1 VFIKITNYDII
12 CEIRVFFTEDKT
24 MQNELTDEAL
34 FESIYHK
41 HKDAVYRI
49 SLYYTKDEYIAEDVM
64 QKTFL
69 QFHIHQSNV
78 NPDGIR
84 GYLLRTARNFSY
96 NWIRDTR
103 HETEGEYIDNIPEE
117 NLPLYSAE
125 DEVMKEERRKEREWF
140 AHAIMEELREENEAW
155 YVALDLIYFM
165 EKPFDEVA
173 EELNITKEVLYS
185 RFYRAKRW
193 IRKKFE
199 ARYGDMWE

>member
-1 VFIKITNYDII
+1 LSKGAKAYK
-12 CEIRVFFTEDKT
+12 CK
-24 MQNELTDEAL
+24 
-34 FESIYHK
+34 
-41 HKDAVYRI
+41 
-49 SLYYTKDEYIAEDVM
+49 YTKDEYIAEDVM

-78 NPDGIR
+78 NPDSIR

-125 DEVMKEERRKEREWF
+125 DEVMKEERRKERERF